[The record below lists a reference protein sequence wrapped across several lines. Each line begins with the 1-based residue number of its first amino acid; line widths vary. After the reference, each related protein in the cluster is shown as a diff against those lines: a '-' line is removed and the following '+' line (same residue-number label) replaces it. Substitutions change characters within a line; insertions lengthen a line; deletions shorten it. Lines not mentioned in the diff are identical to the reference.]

1 MRQIFHLKREKEK
14 QNMGILDKVKKKYA
28 KIIDQLDALN
38 HRTEILCDKI
48 EQQSKEI
55 ELLHKTIRKNS
66 KKINALQKK
75 SDEVYNS
82 SIKSQE
88 EIFKNKEEIYKNQEQ
103 LLKISQLQ
111 DNVYGIAQENNWAFV
126 FNNTITQ
133 SDWLVDKNFSL
144 GRWAIGYQCAYVI
157 YRVLHQVE
165 PKKILE
171 LGLGQSTKLISQYS
185 NYYKDVHHTVVESDP
200 QWIQF
205 FNANYSFHKN
215 MEILQC
221 PYTFEDFQGHTGI
234 RVFEGL
240 DQKING
246 RKFDLIVIDAP
257 LGGDMDE
264 ISRIDILK
272 NIPQCLAKSF
282 VIVFDDINRS
292 ADYNSFCAIQKV
304 LDDSGIA
311 YAVGSYQ
318 GQKIT
323 GVIVSDD
330 LKFIC
335 SM

>member
-1 MRQIFHLKREKEK
+1 
-14 QNMGILDKVKKKYA
+14 MGIFNKAKKKISQ
-28 KIIDQLDALN
+28 IIDQLDALN
-38 HRTEILCDKI
+38 NRAEILCTKI
-48 EQQSKEI
+48 EEQSKEI
-55 ELLHKTIRKNS
+55 ELLHKTVRKNN
-66 KKINALQKK
+66 KKNNTLQKK
-75 SDEVYNS
+75 LEEVYDSN
-82 SIKSQE
+82 IKNQE
-88 EIFKNKEEIYKNQEQ
+88 GIFKNQEQIYKNQQQIYQINSNLAEIR
-103 LLKISQLQ
+103 KLQ
-111 DNVYGIAQENNWAFV
+111 NNVYGVVQENNWAV
-126 FNNTITQ
+126 IFNNTIAH
-133 SDWLVDKNFSL
+133 SDWLADKSFSL

-157 YRVLHQVE
+157 YRVLCQVQ

-205 FNANYSFHKN
+205 FNDNYSYNKN

-221 PYTFEDFQGHTGI
+221 PYTFEDFQGHIKI
-234 RVFEGL
+234 RVFEGF

-246 RKFDLIVIDAP
+246 REFDFIVIDAP

-264 ISRIDILK
+264 MSRIDILK
-272 NIPQCLAKSF
+272 NIPQCLAESF
-282 VIVFDDINRS
+282 VIVFDDINRA
-292 ADYNSFCAIQKV
+292 ADHKTFCAIQKC

-311 YAVGSYQ
+311 HAVGSYH

-330 LKFIC
+330 LKFIR

>member
-1 MRQIFHLKREKEK
+1 
-14 QNMGILDKVKKKYA
+14 MGIFNKAKKTIML
-28 KIIDQLDALN
+28 IIDKIDALN
-38 HRTEILCDKI
+38 HQTEILCNKI
-48 EQQSKEI
+48 EEQSKEI
-55 ELLHKTIRKNS
+55 ELLHKMIRKNS
-66 KKINALQKK
+66 KKINVLQKK
-75 SDEVYNS
+75 LDEVYDS

-88 EIFKNKEEIYKNQEQ
+88 GIYKNQEEIFKNQ
-103 LLKISQLQ
+103 EQIYKVNLDLAEIRKLQ
-111 DNVYGIAQENNWAFV
+111 NKVYGVAQENNWAFV

-133 SDWLVDKNFSL
+133 SDWLVDKTFSL

-165 PKKILE
+165 PKEILE

-205 FNANYSFHKN
+205 FDANYSFHKN

-257 LGGDMDE
+257 LGGDMNE
-264 ISRIDILK
+264 MSRIDILK
-272 NIPQCLAKSF
+272 NIPQCLAESF

-292 ADYNSFCAIQKV
+292 ADNNTFRAIQKV
-304 LDDSGIA
+304 LNDSGIA
-311 YAVGSYQ
+311 YAVGSYR
-318 GQKIT
+318 GQKIA

>member
-1 MRQIFHLKREKEK
+1 
-14 QNMGILDKVKKKYA
+14 MGLIEQAKKKIA
-28 KIIDQLDALN
+28 IIIDKIDALN
-38 HRTEILCDKI
+38 HQTEILCDKI
-48 EQQSKEI
+48 EEQSKEI
-55 ELLHKTIRKNS
+55 ELLHKTVRKNS
-66 KKINALQKK
+66 KKINTLQKK
-75 SDEVYNS
+75 LDEVYES
-82 SIKSQE
+82 SVKSQEGIYKNQE
-88 EIFKNKEEIYKNQEQ
+88 EIFKNQEQIYKVNLDLAEIR
-103 LLKISQLQ
+103 KLQ
-111 DNVYGIAQENNWAFV
+111 NKVYGVAQENNWAFI

-133 SDWLVDKNFSL
+133 SEWLVDKSFSL
-144 GRWAIGYQCAYVI
+144 GRWAIGYQCAYAI
-157 YRVLHQVE
+157 YRALCQAE
-165 PKKILE
+165 PKEILE

-200 QWIQF
+200 QWIKF
-205 FNANYSFHKN
+205 FNDNYSFNKN

-221 PYTFEDFQGHTGI
+221 PYTFEDFQEHMGI
-234 RVFEGL
+234 RVFEGF

-292 ADYNSFCAIQKV
+292 ADYNSFCAIQKI